1 MQFMKRYLIGPL
13 VLSLLGGAA
22 LWSQTIAVARS
33 SGWSMEV
40 SERRPVLGAP
50 YSAKAVTTSTQTLA
64 DGTHITRTIEASV
77 ARDSEGRTRRE
88 EGVSSVGPW
97 STTESKQVITIQD
110 PVARVRYMLQP
121 DRQVAVKVNMQPA
134 EEAAKRERAELEI
147 KQRIESKIESRVESR
162 AESASPEKRVA
173 ELKAKLAA
181 GEHEGVMFVVDKP
194 SEEKAN
200 AEDLGERVIEGVTAK
215 GRRETSTIP
224 AGKIGNDRPIETTS
238 EVWYSDELKTVVLSK
253 RTDPRV
259 GTTEY
264 KLTNISRAE
273 PSRSLFEPPAGY
285 TIKEEGGARRE

>member
-1 MQFMKRYLIGPL
+1 MQFMKRHLIGPL
-13 VLSLLGGAA
+13 ALSLVGGAA

-33 SGWSMEV
+33 SGWSVEI

-64 DGTHITRTIEASV
+64 DGTHITRTIEASI

-110 PVARVRYMLQP
+110 PVAQVRYMIQP
-121 DRQVAVKVNMQPA
+121 DRQVAVKVNMPTSS
-134 EEAAKRERAELEI
+134 EGLAKKMAELEAHG
-147 KQRIESKIESRVESR
+147 KSEAALKEGL
-162 AESASPEKRVA
+162 
-173 ELKAKLAA
+173 ELQMKTKLAA
-181 GEHEGVMFVVDKP
+181 VEHEGVTFMFDR
-194 SEEKAN
+194 SGEKAQV
-200 AEDLGERVIEGVTAK
+200 EDLGERIIEGVRAQ

-224 AGKIGNDRPIETTS
+224 AGKIGNDRPIEITS
-238 EVWYSDELKTVVLSK
+238 EVWSSPELKTIVLSK

-285 TIKEEGGARRE
+285 TIKEEGARRE